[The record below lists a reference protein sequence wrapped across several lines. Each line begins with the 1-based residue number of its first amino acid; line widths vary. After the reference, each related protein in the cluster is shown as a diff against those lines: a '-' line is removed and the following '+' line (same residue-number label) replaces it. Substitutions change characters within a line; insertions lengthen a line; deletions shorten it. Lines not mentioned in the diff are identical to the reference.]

1 MLFYIIS
8 YSSYK
13 ENLSNNQ
20 ELLEFVV
27 ISFVLKTFMFDL
39 GWSCWEKLH
48 AYHF

>member
-13 ENLSNNQ
+13 ENLSHNQ

-27 ISFVLKTFMFDL
+27 ISFVLKTFMFD
-39 GWSCWEKLH
+39 
-48 AYHF
+48 

>member
-1 MLFYIIS
+1 MLFHIIS

-39 GWSCWEKLH
+39 GWSCWEKLD